1 LTIKGDIKMSDESSF
16 SYLSYNYS
24 VYSDDRAYVFLSL
37 GVNVID
43 LKYRVDMEG
52 MIDFDGTPIASGE
65 YSRGVNEIAPLPLIG
80 VDAWFALTPKWA
92 FGSKLSF
99 ISGSYQDI
107 TARILEIKIRVKYTF
122 NKNVGMTFGFNDFY
136 SVIEIDEADLLTDIV
151 YGFSG
156 LKVGIDL
163 GF

>member
-1 LTIKGDIKMSDESSF
+1 MD
-16 SYLSYNYS
+16 
-24 VYSDDRAYVFLSL
+24 
-37 GVNVID
+37 
-43 LKYRVDMEG
+43 G
-52 MIDFDGTPIASGE
+52 MIDFDGTPITSGE
-65 YSRGVNEIAPLPLIG
+65 YSRGVNQIAPLPLIG

-99 ISGSYQDI
+99 IGGSYQDV
-107 TARILEIKIRVKYTF
+107 TAKILEIKIRVKYTL
-122 NKNVGMTFGFNDFY
+122 NKNVGLTFGFNDFY

-156 LKVGIDL
+156 LKIGIDL